1 MNEALLARIQTAT
14 REMAQAEGELGRV
27 LKEMRI
33 GSRAEKTTVTT
44 VVEAA
49 LENLKA
55 ARATVAELERL
66 LATDD

>member
-14 REMAQAEGELGRV
+14 REMAHAEGELGRV

-33 GSRAEKTTVTT
+33 GLRAEKTTVTS